1 MPIRPARPN
10 PPPRTALN
18 RERVLTAALELA
30 DAEGI
35 EALSMRRLA
44 QPLGV
49 EAMSLYHH
57 VRNKQDL
64 LGGLL
69 DLAYAEI
76 ELPRGEGDW
85 RAEVERT
92 AISFHRVLLRHPWVC
107 GLFTLP
113 LDVGPARQRYMDA
126 LLGRLRG
133 AGFSAVMAHHAY
145 HSLDSHIVGFTLWL
159 LPYLSATQQQ
169 PDLAAN
175 FLEELSDGD
184 YPHLAEHIRVHLD
197 PGLPE
202 DMSEFEFGLGLILDS
217 LDRLRAAGT

>member
-1 MPIRPARPN
+1 M
-10 PPPRTALN
+10 PRTGLN
-18 RERVLTAALELA
+18 RERVLDAARELA

-57 VRNKQDL
+57 VRNKHDL

-76 ELPRGEGDW
+76 ELPRGDGDW
-85 RAEVERT
+85 RAEVRRT
-92 AISFHRVLLRHPWVC
+92 AISFHHVLLQHPWAC

-126 LLGRLRG
+126 LLGRLRS

-145 HSLDSHIVGFTLWL
+145 HALDSHIVGFTLWL
-159 LPYLSATQQQ
+159 LPYLSAVQQQ
-169 PDLAAN
+169 PDLAGR
-175 FLEELSDGD
+175 FLEELSTAD
-184 YPHLAEHIRVHLD
+184 YPHLVEHIRVHLEPD
-197 PGLPE
+197 PR
-202 DMSEFEFGLGLILDS
+202 DDVSEFEFGLGLILDS
-217 LDRLRAAGT
+217 LERLRVAPEGG